1 VLRARPAHGSGRG
14 AGFGAALAAALG
26 AALLVPA
33 AVGAQTV
40 QHDKSLPIEITAD
53 RLDVVQPDRIATF
66 TGNVD
71 AVQGDMVLSADRLRV
86 FYNGDGPTAAPA
98 KGDGQSAAP
107 AKGDG
112 QSAAPAKGDGQ
123 SAAPAKGDGQSAAS
137 GQGDGQSAASG
148 QGDGQSAASAKGDG
162 QNAAPA
168 KGDGQS
174 AAGNGS
180 IRRIEAEGNVFL
192 SSPSQTAQG
201 ERGVYDVAS
210 DQVTLNGSVVLTQ
223 GDDVIRGD
231 RLEVDLTSGHSRVLA
246 AAPPASDGAP
256 AKRVRALF
264 VPRTAPA
271 AGPAGA
277 EAETTPGTPKQRGSA
292 APAPSTTQ

>member
-107 AKGDG
+107 AK
-112 QSAAPAKGDGQ
+112 
-123 SAAPAKGDGQSAAS
+123 
-137 GQGDGQSAASG
+137 GDGQSAASG

>member
-1 VLRARPAHGSGRG
+1 VLRARLALGSGHS
-14 AGFGAALAAALG
+14 AGSRAALAAVLG

-33 AVGAQTV
+33 AAGAQTA

-53 RLDVVQPDRIATF
+53 RLDVVQPNRIATF

-71 AVQGDMVLSADRLRV
+71 AVQGDMVLSADLLRV
-86 FYNGDGPTAAPA
+86 FYNGGDAQNAAPVKGDGQKAPSA
-98 KGDGQSAAP
+98 KGDGQNP
-107 AKGDG
+107 
-112 QSAAPAKGDGQ
+112 
-123 SAAPAKGDGQSAAS
+123 
-137 GQGDGQSAASG
+137 
-148 QGDGQSAASAKGDG
+148 ASAKGDG

-168 KGDGQS
+168 G
-174 AAGNGS
+174 AGSS

-192 SSPSQTAQG
+192 SSPRQTAQG

-246 AAPPASDGAP
+246 VAPTASESAP

-277 EAETTPGTPKQRGSA
+277 EAETTPATPKQGGSA
-292 APAPSTTQ
+292 TPAPSTTQ

>member
-1 VLRARPAHGSGRG
+1 VLLARFAHGQG
-14 AGFGAALAAALG
+14 AGFRGALAAALG

-33 AVGAQTV
+33 AVDAQTV

-86 FYNGDGPTAAPA
+86 FYNGDGQNAAPA
-98 KGDGQSAAP
+98 KGDGQNP
-107 AKGDG
+107 
-112 QSAAPAKGDGQ
+112 
-123 SAAPAKGDGQSAAS
+123 
-137 GQGDGQSAASG
+137 
-148 QGDGQSAASAKGDG
+148 ASAKGDG

-168 KGDGQS
+168 KSDGQN
-174 AAGNGS
+174 AAPAGAGNGS

-192 SSPSQTAQG
+192 SSPRQTAQG

-246 AAPPASDGAP
+246 AAPTTSDGAP

-277 EAETTPGTPKQRGSA
+277 KAETTPATPKQGGSA
-292 APAPSTTQ
+292 APAPSATQ

>member
-98 KGDGQSAAP
+98 KGDGQSAA
-107 AKGDG
+107 
-112 QSAAPAKGDGQ
+112 
-123 SAAPAKGDGQSAAS
+123 
-137 GQGDGQSAASG
+137 
-148 QGDGQSAASAKGDG
+148 SAKGNG
-162 QNAAPA
+162 QNAASA

>member
-1 VLRARPAHGSGRG
+1 MLRARPAHGSGRG

-98 KGDGQSAAP
+98 KGDGKNAAP

-112 QSAAPAKGDGQ
+112 QSAAPAK
-123 SAAPAKGDGQSAAS
+123 
-137 GQGDGQSAASG
+137 GDGQSAASG

>member
-1 VLRARPAHGSGRG
+1 MLRARPAHGSGRG
-14 AGFGAALAAALG
+14 ASFGAALAAALG

-98 KGDGQSAAP
+98 KGDGQSAAS

-112 QSAAPAKGDGQ
+112 QSD
-123 SAAPAKGDGQSAAS
+123 
-137 GQGDGQSAASG
+137 
-148 QGDGQSAASAKGDG
+148 ASAKGDG

-256 AKRVRALF
+256 PKRVRALF

>member
-98 KGDGQSAAP
+98 K
-107 AKGDG
+107 
-112 QSAAPAKGDGQ
+112 
-123 SAAPAKGDGQSAAS
+123 
-137 GQGDGQSAASG
+137 GDGQSAASG

-277 EAETTPGTPKQRGSA
+277 KAETTPATPKQGGSA
-292 APAPSTTQ
+292 APAPSATQ

>member
-1 VLRARPAHGSGRG
+1 VVRARLAHGSGQG
-14 AGFGAALAAALG
+14 AGFRATLAAALG
-26 AALLVPA
+26 AALLAPA
-33 AVGAQTV
+33 AVGAQTA

-53 RLDVVQPDRIATF
+53 RLDVVQPNRIATF

-71 AVQGDMVLSADRLRV
+71 AVQGDMVLSADLLRV
-86 FYNGDGPTAAPA
+86 FYNGDGPN
-98 KGDGQSAAP
+98 
-107 AKGDG
+107 
-112 QSAAPAKGDGQ
+112 
-123 SAAPAKGDGQSAAS
+123 
-137 GQGDGQSAASG
+137 
-148 QGDGQSAASAKGDG
+148 AASAKGDG

-168 KGDGQS
+168 KGDGQN
-174 AAGNGS
+174 AAQAGTGNSS

-192 SSPSQTAQG
+192 SSPRQTAQG

-246 AAPPASDGAP
+246 AAPTASDGAP

-277 EAETTPGTPKQRGSA
+277 EAETTPATPKQGGST
-292 APAPSTTQ
+292 APAPSATQ

>member
-112 QSAAPAKGDGQ
+112 QSAA
-123 SAAPAKGDGQSAAS
+123 
-137 GQGDGQSAASG
+137 
-148 QGDGQSAASAKGDG
+148 SAKGNG
-162 QNAAPA
+162 QNAASA

>member
-14 AGFGAALAAALG
+14 AGFGAALAAALGAALAAALG

-98 KGDGQSAAP
+98 KGDGQNAAP
-107 AKGDG
+107 
-112 QSAAPAKGDGQ
+112 
-123 SAAPAKGDGQSAAS
+123 
-137 GQGDGQSAASG
+137 
-148 QGDGQSAASAKGDG
+148 AKGDG

>member
-1 VLRARPAHGSGRG
+1 MVRARLAHRSGPG
-14 AGFGAALAAALG
+14 AGFRAALAAALG

-33 AVGAQTV
+33 AVRAQTV
-40 QHDKSLPIEITAD
+40 QRDKSLPIEITAD

-66 TGNVD
+66 SGNVD

-86 FYNGDGPTAAPA
+86 FYNGDGQNAAAA
-98 KGDGQSAAP
+98 KGDGQNAVP
-107 AKGDG
+107 AKGDA
-112 QSAAPAKGDGQ
+112 QN
-123 SAAPAKGDGQSAAS
+123 
-137 GQGDGQSAASG
+137 
-148 QGDGQSAASAKGDG
+148 AASAKGDG

-168 KGDGQS
+168 G
-174 AAGNGS
+174 AGNGS

-192 SSPSQTAQG
+192 SSPRQTAQG

-246 AAPPASDGAP
+246 AAPTAADGAP
-256 AKRVRALF
+256 PKRVRALF

-277 EAETTPGTPKQRGSA
+277 EAGTTPATPKPSGAA
-292 APAPSTTQ
+292 APAPSATQ